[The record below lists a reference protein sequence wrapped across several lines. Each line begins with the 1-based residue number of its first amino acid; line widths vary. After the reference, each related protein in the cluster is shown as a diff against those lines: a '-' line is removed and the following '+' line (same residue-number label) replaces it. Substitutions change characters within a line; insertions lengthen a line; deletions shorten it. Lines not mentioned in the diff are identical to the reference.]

1 MNFQRRFSGTV
12 AKPPNTAFRETSSVA
27 SDFGKGKLRAFQVGI
42 RELNQ
47 VNRLLRFCYN
57 KRCRNRLDT
66 KEVGKKST
74 KDAPITD
81 SAAYGIKT
89 AGLLFR
95 LL

>member
-1 MNFQRRFSGTV
+1 
-12 AKPPNTAFRETSSVA
+12 
-27 SDFGKGKLRAFQVGI
+27 
-42 RELNQ
+42 